1 MLVFERKMD
10 RPLEK
15 YSNSYLVNDSNN
27 LGKETLEQNL
37 SRKKTNEKPVPGTV
51 HLLDIEGNLNV
62 KKEEGGKNIILK
74 PQPSSNVNDPL
85 RWSKK
90 KKLSQFCFL
99 WLLSFLLA
107 VLSNFSGPLYEE
119 FTKQLNCTI
128 MDCNVSSAICFI
140 FLGIGC
146 ALLQPTAL
154 KLGRRFVYMLC
165 TVFAIASTAIGSQ
178 ATSIQYLY
186 GLNLL
191 SGLSG
196 AVVDSLVEISTTDVF
211 FQHERAQYIAWFVFA
226 LYAGCNLG
234 PVAAGYVNQ
243 SMGWRWCFY
252 FQLIFF
258 CVIFAVEIFYMEDT
272 TFARDDEVENDILGQ
287 IKSRETVLSAV
298 RSGELPPEFA
308 EKSNAGVNVNPLKND
323 EEGEDDDSIDHR
335 IQRRTYWQR
344 MKPIELEYNNKR
356 PWLSIA
362 SKPALLVC
370 FPAVIWAGLVYGAQ
384 MMWLSLLST
393 TQSEIYSAKPYNFST
408 PQVGLTNVAAF
419 VGAVFGMFYGGK
431 FVDYVALKLAERNNG
446 VLEPEFRLW
455 TMIVPTIFNA
465 GGLIAYGLPAYY
477 GAHWAYSVVI
487 GQGLLGFA
495 MAASGGICLSYAID
509 CYSKLASEAMVLML
523 FSRNAIGCGF
533 TFAIQPWLDRDG
545 LSLTVWLMF
554 MISLVINGSFLVMI
568 KWGKDFRRRTASLY
582 EKLSEQEYSFG
593 FKQIH

>member
-1 MLVFERKMD
+1 MKQYG
-10 RPLEK
+10 K
-15 YSNSYLVNDSNN
+15 SNPANDLNDG
-27 LGKETLEQNL
+27 GKETIERILDNQEV
-37 SRKKTNEKPVPGTV
+37 SEKPVPGTV
-51 HLLDIEGNLNV
+51 HLVDVEGNLNV
-62 KKEEGGKNIILK
+62 KKGKGAKNIILN

-90 KKLSQFCFL
+90 KKLSQFWFL
-99 WLLSFLLA
+99 WLFSFLLS

-119 FTKQLNCTI
+119 FTKTFNCSL

-146 ALLQPTAL
+146 VLLQPTAL
-154 KLGRRFVYMLC
+154 KFGRRFVYMLC
-165 TVFAIASTAIGSQ
+165 TVFAIISTAIGSQ
-178 ATSIQYLY
+178 ATQIQYLY
-186 GLNLL
+186 GLNFLA
-191 SGLSG
+191 GLAG
-196 AVVDSLVEISTTDVF
+196 VPVDSLVEISTTDVF
-211 FQHERAQYIAWFVFA
+211 FQHERAQYIAWFILA
-226 LYAGCNLG
+226 LYAGCDLG

-258 CVIFAVEIFYMEDT
+258 CAIFVVELFYMEDT
-272 TFARDDEVENDILGQ
+272 TFCRDDEVENDILVQ
-287 IKSRETVLSAV
+287 IKSRQTILSAV
-298 RSGELPPEFA
+298 RSGELTPEFA
-308 EKSNAGVNVNPLKND
+308 EKSNQGVTINPLRNG
-323 EEGEDDDSIDHR
+323 EEDSDKDSINHS
-335 IQRRTYWQR
+335 IPRRNYWQR
-344 MKPIELEYNNKR
+344 MKPIELEYSDKR

-362 SKPALLVC
+362 YRPAFLVC

-393 TQSEIYSAKPYNFST
+393 TQSEIYAAKPYNFTT

-419 VGAVFGMFYGGK
+419 IGAVFGMIYGGK
-431 FVDYVALKLAERNNG
+431 FVDYAALKLAERNNG
-446 VLEPEFRLW
+446 VFEPEFRLW

-465 GGLIAYGLPAYY
+465 GGLLAYGLPAYY

-495 MAASGGICLSYAID
+495 MASSGGICLSYAID

-554 MISLVINGSFLVMI
+554 MISLIINGSFLIMI
-568 KWGKDFRRRTASLY
+568 KWGKDFRRRTAGLY
-582 EKLSEQEYSFG
+582 EKFSDPMYFSG
-593 FKQIH
+593 FKK